1 MKYQF
6 PDRREGLFQLGE
18 RVTWTSAGVEKRGE
32 IVEVV
37 KWGRYPETRV
47 PIHGFY
53 REHFSYVVKAQDGRF
68 FWPWVGTL
76 RRIEP

>member
-1 MKYQF
+1 MTYQF
-6 PDRREGLFQLGE
+6 PDRREGLFQLGD
-18 RVTWTSAGVEKRGE
+18 RVEWTAGGTAHRGE

-53 REHFSYVVKAQDGRF
+53 REHWSYVVRDDKARY
-68 FWPWVGTL
+68 FWPRVGTL
-76 RRIEP
+76 RKVAT